1 MNSAGFL
8 GNSGQVCCAGSR
20 VLLHEAIAKDFIQ
33 ALKEKFESLS
43 SSMSDASKSDTVLG
57 PLADEAQFNRVM
69 SFLESGKS
77 SGAEVLT
84 GGRRKGAS
92 GCFVEPTIFLNPD
105 SKASIYTD
113 EIFGPVLCIRTFKTE
128 AEAVE
133 MANDTSY
140 GLAAA
145 VYTKDVTR
153 ALRVS
158 AMLEVRV
165 TVQLSLDMASH
176 VGLMIA

>member
-20 VLLHEAIAKDFIQ
+20 VLVHEAIAKDFVQ

-43 SSMSDASKSDTVLG
+43 GCISDASKPETVLG
-57 PLADEAQFNRVM
+57 PLADEAQFKRVM

-84 GGRRKGAS
+84 GGGRKGEN

-105 SKASIYTD
+105 PEASIYTD

-158 AMLEVRV
+158 ALLEVCV
-165 TVQLSLDMASH
+165 MVQLSLALALH